1 MTHMYLKSNTCI
13 YFCIYYDVYYLFL
26 FFVISQTEI
35 MLAAAAS
42 GLVDIV
48 KETIEK
54 KVDINAKD
62 SDFERYI

>member
-1 MTHMYLKSNTCI
+1 
-13 YFCIYYDVYYLFL
+13 
-26 FFVISQTEI
+26 

-48 KETIEK
+48 KEAIEK

-62 SDFERYI
+62 SDFVSYT